1 MTRAVLD
8 LSCGQASIKGPT
20 GVLDRPGL
28 YIWDDGRHEMVWMP
42 WADALRMALWI
53 LREDGS
59 AGDLGARIAVL
70 EDMGV
75 WKEDDED
82 GEDRSRE
89 EEDEKGVHDRSRGD
103 TGGHVRAGAPG
114 GRGRRSAF
122 RVVRHVRVLGGQ
134 QEDEQGHGAP
144 HGPRPERL
152 AGGVPLR
159 GNGCE
164 SVLSAGGDPLTVT
177 VEDDRLTLSVDRR
190 QWWATREDEC
200 TVMELVDRMCDWLGA
215 RRG

>member
-114 GRGRRSAF
+114 GWS
-122 RVVRHVRVLGGQ
+122 
-134 QEDEQGHGAP
+134 
-144 HGPRPERL
+144 
-152 AGGVPLR
+152 
-159 GNGCE
+159 
-164 SVLSAGGDPLTVT
+164 
-177 VEDDRLTLSVDRR
+177 
-190 QWWATREDEC
+190 W
-200 TVMELVDRMCDWLGA
+200 
-215 RRG
+215 